1 MEENKPKRGRGR
13 PPIYTKDNPKPKRDE
28 KNPLDVIREP
38 KRKDVVPVVDLP
50 EGDNNKYTTFALA
63 IMRLPKIDFRNPDEL
78 RSRVVE
84 YFQLCADH
92 DMKPGV
98 AAVGLAIGLD
108 RRRLWEIRSGNHV
121 RVSGIPQECQDIINS
136 VYDSLEALWE
146 NYMQNG
152 KINPV
157 SGIFLGKNN
166 FGYADKQEYVVTPN
180 SPGLSNVD
188 QATIEAKYAELPD
201 VDGEDE

>member
-1 MEENKPKRGRGR
+1 MAKDATQIIKKPENTNG
-13 PPIYTKDNPKPKRDE
+13 IMM
-28 KNPLDVIREP
+28 
-38 KRKDVVPVVDLP
+38 VDIP

-63 IMRLPKIDFRNPDEL
+63 IMQLPKIDVRNPEQL

-84 YFQLCADH
+84 YFQLCAEH

-108 RRRLWEIRSGNHV
+108 RRRLWEIRSGSSRN
-121 RVSGIPQECQDIINS
+121 VSIPQECKDIINE
-136 VYDSLEALWE
+136 VYDSLEVLWE
-146 NYMQNG
+146 GYMING

-166 FGYADKQEYVVTPN
+166 FGYQDKQEYVVTPN
-180 SPGLSNVD
+180 TLSQDTPVD
-188 QATIEAKYAELPD
+188 VIEAKYDALP
-201 VDGEDE
+201 ED